1 MKKKG
6 IIGFSVIL
14 LVFSLAAASLWAAD
28 YLSDGAFA
36 KFCEEANA
44 AVDKNTDMFRDDL
57 AFSIGAL
64 FPTESFLSAVRS
76 SKPTLLS
83 NLSSYKALRGSRE
96 TGLEEHVRNYD
107 NMVVKR
113 MEFFFKMA
121 DATGGE
127 YRNEQQAIRRA
138 MELWN
143 KNYQNLQKMASNRK
157 QSAAA
162 LNQLKKDFDD
172 LKSRISSSSGPQAL
186 SSGNTLKNLFT
197 TSSSNR
203 LDWPP
208 RKDQMGGLV
217 LNSIYKLP
225 WFRSSMELESDTKQ
239 SLEFWD
245 SYVKKYLDPLQKRL
259 EMFSAA
265 MTKIH
270 EQNKT
275 CASLGA
281 NLQKGIEGDNNS
293 ENSLAFGLRGA
304 MLDAAKF
311 DQLLQNHVATELS
324 RARKDYEVFLKFRD
338 IPEVGELRRNA
349 YSTYIDAY
357 GQKDDRMLDA
367 MRANGKVMR
376 EYRTKLR
383 DIAK

>member
-1 MKKKG
+1 
-6 IIGFSVIL
+6 
-14 LVFSLAAASLWAAD
+14 
-28 YLSDGAFA
+28 
-36 KFCEEANA
+36 
-44 AVDKNTDMFRDDL
+44 
-57 AFSIGAL
+57 
-64 FPTESFLSAVRS
+64 
-76 SKPTLLS
+76 
-83 NLSSYKALRGSRE
+83 
-96 TGLEEHVRNYD
+96 
-107 NMVVKR
+107 
-113 MEFFFKMA
+113 
-121 DATGGE
+121 
-127 YRNEQQAIRRA
+127 
-138 MELWN
+138 
-143 KNYQNLQKMASNRK
+143 
-157 QSAAA
+157 
-162 LNQLKKDFDD
+162 
-172 LKSRISSSSGPQAL
+172 
-186 SSGNTLKNLFT
+186 
-197 TSSSNR
+197 
-203 LDWPP
+203 
-208 RKDQMGGLV
+208 
-217 LNSIYKLP
+217 
-225 WFRSSMELESDTKQ
+225 MELESDTKQ

-367 MRANGKVMR
+367 MMSYGKVMR